1 MGVRERIIE
10 LRQANRLNK
19 TQFAKKIGMP
29 QPTYSKYESGE
40 RKFPLESVLQIA
52 RAFSINPL
60 ELLWEELGLS
70 GTSAEKDY
78 TDPIIEKTAQ
88 LMEDMPPEKRREVFN
103 CAQEKKLLTD
113 LLKQKAE

>member
-1 MGVRERIIE
+1 MGVGQTIKRLREE
-10 LRQANRLNK
+10 HNL
-19 TQFAKKIGMP
+19 TQMQLAKMSGVP
-29 QPTYSKYESGE
+29 QSSLSLFETGE
-40 RKFPLESVLQIA
+40 REISLTYATRLASALGV
-52 RAFSINPL
+52 SPL